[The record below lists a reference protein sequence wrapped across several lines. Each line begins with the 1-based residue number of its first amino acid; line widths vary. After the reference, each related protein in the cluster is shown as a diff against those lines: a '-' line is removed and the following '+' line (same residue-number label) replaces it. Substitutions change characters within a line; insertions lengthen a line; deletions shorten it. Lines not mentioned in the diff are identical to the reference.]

1 MLNLFILEDIY
12 NLVNSNNNNNNNN
25 KKKKKKKK
33 KKKLRKLFIK
43 SIIILNKNIS
53 IFFSVNLNLD

>member
-33 KKKLRKLFIK
+33 KEIEKTFY
-43 SIIILNKNIS
+43 
-53 IFFSVNLNLD
+53 